1 MDYRKLWN
9 LMESKGVSASDVSKA
24 TGVSRSMFTDWK
36 MGRYSP
42 KMDKLMKIA
51 EYFDVDVSYFAD
63 NDPKPDIAV
72 FSNRSGKND
81 IDYLI
86 EIRQNTESESLKA
99 LMGYAV
105 AIAKSNELKK
115 FMEVARDSKP
125 KNIKVVTEILKNLN
139 EATKDY

>member
-51 EYFDVDVSYFAD
+51 EYFGVDVSYFAD
-63 NDPKPDIAV
+63 DGPKPDIAV
-72 FSNRSGKND
+72 CSNRSGKND

-86 EIRQNTESESLKA
+86 EVERHTESESLKA
-99 LMGYAV
+99 LMGYAI
-105 AIAKSNELKK
+105 AIARSEELKK
-115 FMEVARDSKP
+115 FMEVARDSRP
-125 KNIKVVTEILKNLN
+125 LNIKIVTEILKNLD
-139 EATKDY
+139 EATKDK